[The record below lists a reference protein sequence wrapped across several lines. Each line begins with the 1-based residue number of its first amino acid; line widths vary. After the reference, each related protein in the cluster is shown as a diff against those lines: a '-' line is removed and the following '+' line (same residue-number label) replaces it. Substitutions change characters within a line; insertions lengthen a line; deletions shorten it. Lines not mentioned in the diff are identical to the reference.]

1 MVDNKVLKKWL
12 DITELTDTLRDRLI
26 RLKEQKEANLARA
39 KRGDPGFF
47 GLTQPGFAGRTVKV
61 SQQEIEK
68 ASADLKVLISEIDGI
83 LNALL

>member
-26 RLKEQKEANLARA
+26 RLKEQKEANLVRA
-39 KRGDPGFF
+39 KRGDPSYF
-47 GLTQPGFAGRTVKV
+47 GMEQPGFAGRTVKV
-61 SQQEIEK
+61 SQQEIDK
-68 ASADLKVLISEIDGI
+68 AIADLTVLISEIDDI